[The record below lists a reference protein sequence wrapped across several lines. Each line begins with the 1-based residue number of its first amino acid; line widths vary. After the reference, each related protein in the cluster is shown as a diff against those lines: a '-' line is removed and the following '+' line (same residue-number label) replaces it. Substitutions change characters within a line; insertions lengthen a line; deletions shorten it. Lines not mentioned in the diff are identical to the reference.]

1 MLYIPQIQAVVIMT
15 FAGGFYSY
23 SLKFDSN
30 NKPTYATASSNID
43 YLNTDICGSCDV
55 YCNGCGATAPILPR
69 SLAAVYVN
77 EETTYLYAA
86 GLYPTECFP
95 GGNLRNQGSPIVI
108 FKING
113 SDPSLRITP
122 RGYIQNTYLTYQ
134 IVPAPTG
141 IYFAAGGAGVFYIPY
156 QGQGASHGM
165 LGSATPTIY
174 QAYGVPNSDDTED
187 PPLAQVTVT
196 SIAYSANPNN
206 VVVYVEPGTAG
217 KIGRAFQGGALF
229 ISYVAFCDSYTE
241 QSVTGCS
248 PNQSYLAN
256 GCVSSISTRDTC
268 TGQDSLFV
276 NNNVLGPVYTS
287 IVDVNMNL
295 FVQNGQG
302 GLSIFSLA
310 YTPGFASD
318 LEWIKNTYYQNT
330 CSCTPPKSLLVEIL
344 AGVALVLAIV
354 AIPELLP
361 EAAGA
366 VVAYAGIAAATAGV
380 AVTFAPI
387 ANGGRLLLPSS
398 SE

>member
-30 NKPTYATASSNID
+30 NKPTYATASSNTD
-43 YLNTDICGSCDV
+43 YLNTDICN
-55 YCNGCGATAPILPR
+55 YCNYCEDCNSPPSMLPR
-69 SLAAVYVN
+69 SLAAVYVD

-86 GLYPTECFP
+86 GLYPTDCYK
-95 GGNLRNQGSPIVI
+95 GKGAPIEI
-108 FKING
+108 FNING
-113 SDPSLRITP
+113 SDTSLPFTHVGTIE
-122 RGYIQNTYLTYQ
+122 NTFWTYQ

-156 QGQGASHGM
+156 RGQDASHGM
-165 LGSATPTIY
+165 LGSAAPTIY
-174 QAYGVPNSDDTED
+174 QAYGVPNGGYGDDYEYAD
-187 PPLAQVTVT
+187 VLPGVTVT
-196 SIAYSANPNN
+196 SITYSANPDN

-229 ISYVAFCDSYTE
+229 ISYVKSCDSYTG
-241 QSVTGCS
+241 QAVSDCNPTQ
-248 PNQSYLAN
+248 NYLAN
-256 GCVSSISTRDTC
+256 GCLGSISTRDTC
-268 TGQDSLFV
+268 TGQVSLFV
-276 NNNVLGPVYTS
+276 DGSVLGPVYTS

-310 YTPGFASD
+310 YTPGFVSD
-318 LEWIKNTYYQNT
+318 LEWIENTYYAN
-330 CSCTPPKSLLVEIL
+330 SCNCNPPKSLIVEIL

-380 AVTFAPI
+380 AVTFAPL
-387 ANGGRLLLPSS
+387 ANSGRLLLPSS

>member
-15 FAGGFYSY
+15 FAGAFSSY
-23 SLKFDSN
+23 SLVFDSDN
-30 NKPTYATASSNID
+30 TPTIEIASSNTD
-43 YLNTDICGSCDV
+43 YLNTEICNGSCIDCSV
-55 YCNGCGATAPILPR
+55 TYFPPVQPRLPR
-69 SLAAVYVN
+69 SLAAVYVDK
-77 EETTYLYAA
+77 ETTYLYAA
-86 GLYPTECFP
+86 GLYPRTCFNKASTE
-95 GGNLRNQGSPIVI
+95 GAPIVI
-108 FKING
+108 FNING
-113 SDPSLRITP
+113 TDPSLLITHV
-122 RGYIQNTYLTYQ
+122 GTIVNTFLTYQ

-156 QGQGASHGM
+156 RGQDAPYGM
-165 LGSATPTIY
+165 LGSKTPTIY
-174 QAYGVPNSDDTED
+174 QAYGVPDDSKEES
-187 PPLAQVTVT
+187 QVTVT
-196 SIAYSANPNN
+196 SITYSANPNN

-256 GCVSSISTRDTC
+256 GCVSSILTRDTC